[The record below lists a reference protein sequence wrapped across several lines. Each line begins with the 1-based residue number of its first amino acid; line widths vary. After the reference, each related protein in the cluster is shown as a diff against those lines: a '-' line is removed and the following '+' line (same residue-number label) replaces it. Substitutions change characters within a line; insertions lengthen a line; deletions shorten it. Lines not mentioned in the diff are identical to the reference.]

1 MSSGIAASA
10 DGKRLALGAASG
22 KIHIFNARSTGR
34 DGFSLILEKSLD
46 PIDKNTNPLPYSLAF
61 DPRNRDQLLA
71 GYMPSPYMA
80 LWKIEKN
87 DHSTFGEEESG
98 PVWRVAFD
106 PEGKLV
112 ASAAND
118 GVVRLWTSSDPDSA
132 VQLRGHLGSVFG
144 LDISPENGNVASAS
158 FDGTIRLWAKDSP
171 LSPRLLSNSAS
182 MPAPNEFSIENRQ
195 ISVRIDGSKYRS
207 EELPE
212 KLADVSAAAVSA
224 DGAGIAI
231 VPRFGRP
238 VLLVNLSDQCTTATV
253 TLCGVKAK
261 WTAVA
266 FIEND
271 TRIAAKTKEGKM
283 FVWPYYPDVHSLEQL
298 AKEHLP
304 LVRDKDGSEERLRGF
319 GLPPIS

>member
-1 MSSGIAASA
+1 MIQKA
-10 DGKRLALGAASG
+10 KLA
-22 KIHIFNARSTGR
+22 
-34 DGFSLILEKSLD
+34 
-46 PIDKNTNPLPYSLAF
+46 
-61 DPRNRDQLLA
+61 
-71 GYMPSPYMA
+71 
-80 LWKIEKN
+80 
-87 DHSTFGEEESG
+87 
-98 PVWRVAFD
+98 
-106 PEGKLV
+106 

-158 FDGTIRLWAKDSP
+158 FDGTIRLWAENSP

-182 MPAPNEFSIENRQ
+182 MPAPNQFSIENGQ
-195 ISVRIDGSKYRS
+195 ISVTTDGSKYRS
-207 EELPE
+207 GELPE
-212 KLADVSAAAVSA
+212 KFAEVSAAAVSA

-238 VLLVNLSDQCTTATV
+238 VLLVNLSDQRTTATV
-253 TLCGVKAK
+253 TLGGVKAK
-261 WTAVA
+261 WIAVA
-266 FIEND
+266 FIENN

-298 AKEHLP
+298 AKKHLP
-304 LVRDKDGSEERLRGF
+304 LVRDKDGSEERLPGF